1 MDQIQAMRIFT
12 RVVEAGTFTR
22 AADSLSLP
30 KATVTKHVQA
40 LEERLRVKLLNRTTR
55 RVTVTADGA
64 AYYERT
70 VRLLSDLDDI
80 EASMTNARANPMGR
94 LRVDV
99 GTSVA
104 QLLIIPHLA
113 DFQTR
118 FPDIQLDLGVSD
130 RTVDLIGD
138 NVDCVIRG
146 GELTDQSL
154 VARRIGNL
162 EFITVASPDYLARK
176 GTPQHPLELEE
187 KHTSLLYFSP
197 QSGRHYPLEF
207 RKGAES
213 IDING
218 PYQVSVNEANA
229 YVTAALHGMG
239 VAQITSFQAQKH
251 LKAGTLVQLLPD
263 WTQPL
268 LPVYVVYPPNRHLS
282 AKVRAFVD
290 WTAELFQRDPH
301 LQRHEGLAWAAV
313 QARLEANPRASRT
326 VPFVAKATGVPLAKA
341 AARIALGESIVDLRA
356 DVYSVT
362 DLPPAMGVEN
372 ETYTRARAS
381 ARSCDDLAHPKLTAR
396 GGVYPP
402 SLVTSWPSGLVNE
415 KPDSLFLDKVL
426 TNA

>member
-1 MDQIQAMRIFT
+1 MDQIQAMRIFA

-22 AADSLSLP
+22 AADSLLMP
-30 KATVTKHVQA
+30 KASITKNIQA
-40 LEERLRVKLLNRTTR
+40 LEQRLRVKLLNRTTR

-64 AYYERT
+64 AYYDRA
-70 VRLLSDLDDI
+70 VRLLADFDDL
-80 EASMTNARANPMGR
+80 EASVSQARTAPRGR
-94 LRVDV
+94 LRIDV
-99 GTSVA
+99 GTSA
-104 QLLIIPHLA
+104 ARLLLIPHLA
-113 DFQTR
+113 EFQSR
-118 FPDIQLDLGVSD
+118 YPEIQIDLGVSD

-146 GELTDQSL
+146 GELSDQSL

-301 LQRHEGLAWAAV
+301 LQRHEA
-313 QARLEANPRASRT
+313 
-326 VPFVAKATGVPLAKA
+326 
-341 AARIALGESIVDLRA
+341 
-356 DVYSVT
+356 
-362 DLPPAMGVEN
+362 
-372 ETYTRARAS
+372 
-381 ARSCDDLAHPKLTAR
+381 
-396 GGVYPP
+396 
-402 SLVTSWPSGLVNE
+402 
-415 KPDSLFLDKVL
+415 
-426 TNA
+426 

>member
-1 MDQIQAMRIFT
+1 MDQIQAMRIFV

-70 VRLLSDLDDI
+70 VRLLTDLDDI
-80 EASMTNARANPMGR
+80 EASMTNARSNPRGR

-99 GTSVA
+99 GTSMA
-104 QLLIIPHLA
+104 QLLILPHLA
-113 DFQTR
+113 EFHAR
-118 FPDIQLDLGVSD
+118 YPDIQVDLGVSD
-130 RTVDLIGD
+130 RIVDLISD

-162 EFITVASPDYLARK
+162 EFITVASPEYLARH
-176 GTPQHPLELEE
+176 GTPTHPEQIEE
-187 KHTSLLYFSP
+187 KHTIVVYFSP

-207 RKGAES
+207 RKGEES
-213 IDING
+213 IDITG

-229 YVTAALHGMG
+229 YVTAAIAGLGISQ
-239 VAQITSFQAQKH
+239 VTTYQAMRH
-251 LKAGTLVQLLPD
+251 IESGALVQLMPE

-268 LPVYVVYPPNRHLS
+268 MPIYVVYPPNRHLS

-290 WTAELFQRDPH
+290 WTAELVQREMH
-301 LQRHEGLAWAAV
+301 LQR
-313 QARLEANPRASRT
+313 
-326 VPFVAKATGVPLAKA
+326 KA
-341 AARIALGESIVDLRA
+341 
-356 DVYSVT
+356 
-362 DLPPAMGVEN
+362 
-372 ETYTRARAS
+372 
-381 ARSCDDLAHPKLTAR
+381 
-396 GGVYPP
+396 
-402 SLVTSWPSGLVNE
+402 
-415 KPDSLFLDKVL
+415 
-426 TNA
+426 

>member
-146 GELTDQSL
+146 GELSDQS
-154 VARRIGNL
+154 G
-162 EFITVASPDYLARK
+162 
-176 GTPQHPLELEE
+176 GTAHW
-187 KHTSLLYFSP
+187 
-197 QSGRHYPLEF
+197 QSGIHHRGIARLPRAQRHAAAPAGAG
-207 RKGAES
+207 RKA
-213 IDING
+213 
-218 PYQVSVNEANA
+218 
-229 YVTAALHGMG
+229 H
-239 VAQITSFQAQKH
+239 
-251 LKAGTLVQLLPD
+251 
-263 WTQPL
+263 QPAVFFA
-268 LPVYVVYPPNRHLS
+268 P
-282 AKVRAFVD
+282 VRAPLP
-290 WTAELFQRDPH
+290 A
-301 LQRHEGLAWAAV
+301 
-313 QARLEANPRASRT
+313 
-326 VPFVAKATGVPLAKA
+326 GVPQ
-341 AARIALGESIVDLRA
+341 RCRVHRHQRP
-356 DVYSVT
+356 
-362 DLPPAMGVEN
+362 LPN
-372 ETYTRARAS
+372 ER
-381 ARSCDDLAHPKLTAR
+381 
-396 GGVYPP
+396 
-402 SLVTSWPSGLVNE
+402 E
-415 KPDSLFLDKVL
+415 
-426 TNA
+426 